1 MKVSR
6 LQICAAATN
15 IDVLSMKSTVSGF
28 TRSGGLNPDSIQ
40 VALSGTPVDE
50 NSSNR
55 VENVCLNGFFL
66 ESASIFYVIYHKKVI
81 SKKRRILSGISQV
94 DGMRPQ

>member
-6 LQICAAATN
+6 LQICAAVTN

-66 ESASIFYVIYHKKVI
+66 ESASIFLCH
-81 SKKRRILSGISQV
+81 L
-94 DGMRPQ
+94 P